1 MNRAS
6 RSLQSGFTLLEV
18 LLAMTLMGLVIVGA
32 FSALQSAVNTEIR
45 SQDSGRIAL
54 LARRQ
59 MDVLMLDH
67 LLPKGQVI
75 EGRFPAEWVQGA
87 EAGWRATVS
96 PYESAAMPPA
106 APEPGARMLERI
118 ALEIWVRRG
127 GKSRVERF
135 ESFRAAEVT
144 PVDSQL
150 FLRGA
155 GVEALTR

>member
-1 MNRAS
+1 MKSDA
-6 RSLQSGFTLLEV
+6 GFTLLEV
-18 LLAMTLMGLVIVGA
+18 LLAMTLMGLVVVGA

-45 SQDSGRIAL
+45 SQDAGRIAL

-59 MDVLMLDH
+59 MDALALNRQ
-67 LLPKGQVI
+67 LPKSQVV
-75 EGRFPAEWVQGA
+75 EGRFPPEWVPGG

-118 ALEIWVRRG
+118 ALEVWVRRG
-127 GKSRVERF
+127 GKERVERF
-135 ESFRAAEVT
+135 ETFRSAIVT
-144 PVDSQL
+144 PVDSEL

-155 GVEALTR
+155 GLEAIKR